1 VLGAFV
7 NDVEELSGNTVSEL
21 DERPESDV

>member
-7 NDVEELSGNTVSEL
+7 DDVEELNENTVSEL

>member
-1 VLGAFV
+1 VLGALV
-7 NDVEELSGNTVSEL
+7 DDVEELSENTVSEL